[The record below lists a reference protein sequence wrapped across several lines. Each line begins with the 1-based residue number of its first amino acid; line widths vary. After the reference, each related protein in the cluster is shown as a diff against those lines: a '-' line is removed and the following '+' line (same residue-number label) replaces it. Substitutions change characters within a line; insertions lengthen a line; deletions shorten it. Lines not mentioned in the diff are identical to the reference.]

1 MRTLVVEDD
10 FMSRKLMC
18 AYLSQYGECDA
29 AANGAEAIEAFN
41 TTGKPYDLIT
51 LDIMMPGISGQ
62 DVLKRIRSIE
72 EQRGFAQVKIIMTTA
87 LESLGN
93 ILTAFENQCDGYLV
107 KPIAS
112 EKLLEKLH
120 ELSLVDIQ

>member
-41 TTGKPYDLIT
+41 AMKKHYDLIT

-62 DVLKRIRSIE
+62 EVLERIRSIE
-72 EQRGFAQVKIIMTTA
+72 EQTGFAEVKIIMTTA
-87 LESLGN
+87 LGTAGN
-93 ILTAFENQCDGYLV
+93 IMTAFKNQCDGYLV

-112 EKLLEKLH
+112 EKLLEMLR
-120 ELSLVDIQ
+120 ELRLVD